1 MDELT
6 IRKFRKILRHFEW
19 GLNTQ
24 TTSCG
29 CCGVSLP
36 QCHALM
42 ALEEEEGVTLNELA
56 GKLRLDTSTTSRI
69 IDGLVKQKLV
79 ERIIPPENRRA
90 VSLTMTE
97 QGRLMNKNIHQTNDR
112 YFGEVLGD
120 LTDKELSEFMI
131 AFEKVAYGMEKVNES
146 DKKQQPK
153 V

>member
-131 AFEKVAYGMEKVNES
+131 AFEKVANGMEKVNES

>member
-120 LTDKELSEFMI
+120 LTDKELYEFMI